1 MLLNKIKY
9 SRQIFTEIQLLL
21 DLSNLVNR
29 EARKMKCKSYIT
41 TEQTVFYK
49 TCHEIFFDHIFES
62 ILTYHGVLKRI
73 FLNQV

>member
-29 EARKMKCKSYIT
+29 EARKMKCKSHIT

-62 ILTYHGVLKRI
+62 ILTYHGVLKRK